1 MVDMSLAMSEA
12 SFLRLAKFLSS
23 AGLALEQLRM
33 AVVFAHS
40 ALLLRAVCNAAHCAT
55 NEVGFAFQEK
65 LLLEDIASRSPQAK
79 EEVDRWLDA
88 MSMTPPTISLNGYAV
103 VNRSM
108 LLSIMT
114 TMVTYLVVLVQF
126 NQSWKSNTPSNS
138 SEECKSVC
146 LILLILHHFILFSF
160 EIFTQFFLIL
170 FSPFSVSHIPVSRN
184 PYDVNFKFCD
194 TNNFRITY

>member
-1 MVDMSLAMSEA
+1 MGVDAGGHVRP
-12 SFLRLAKFLSS
+12 FLYK
-23 AGLALEQLRM
+23 EEM
-33 AVVFAHS
+33 
-40 ALLLRAVCNAAHCAT
+40 
-55 NEVGFAFQEK
+55 VGFAFQEK